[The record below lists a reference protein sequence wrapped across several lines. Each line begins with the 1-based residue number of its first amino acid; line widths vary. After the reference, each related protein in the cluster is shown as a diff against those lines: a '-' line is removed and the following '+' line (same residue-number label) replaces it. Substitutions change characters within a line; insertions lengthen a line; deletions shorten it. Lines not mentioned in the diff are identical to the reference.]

1 MNNCMSRVMV
11 ILLCLWFL
19 PVWGHHDEPG
29 SFREFELRE
38 QLTELELNLAELL
51 YQLTYVP
58 VKVRPHI
65 YQEIQDVRDKL
76 SETITQLIEE
86 DQQEHPQP

>member
-1 MNNCMSRVMV
+1 
-11 ILLCLWFL
+11 L
-19 PVWGHHDEPG
+19 H
-29 SFREFELRE
+29 
-38 QLTELELNLAELL
+38 
-51 YQLTYVP
+51 QLTYVP

-86 DQQEHPQP
+86 DQQEHP